1 MAVVPEANELGTEA
15 KRGLRAGVQAESLS
29 RTLVLAFRFRQKRG
43 EVLAGMVDKLLVD
56 GSAEDRRKEARECQ
70 KMEQEDSNSQDRRR
84 WEKISGPRSPVP
96 SSFRITSDSFDVRT
110 ATLTSSMTGTASP
123 QTTTH

>member
-1 MAVVPEANELGTEA
+1 MAVVPEATELGTEA

-29 RTLVLAFRFRQKRG
+29 RALVLTFRFRQKKSLQ
-43 EVLAGMVDKLLVD
+43 EWVDKLLVNAL
-56 GSAEDRRKEARECQ
+56 AEDRRKEARECQ
-70 KMEQEDSNSQDRRR
+70 RMEQEDSNSQNRRR
-84 WEKISGPRSPVP
+84 WEKIWGPRSPVP
-96 SSFRITSDSFDVRT
+96 SPFRTVSDSFDVRT